1 MFKPISIVVYPL
13 AIHLCFSYGS
23 LRMTRQQ
30 GDEHQPRVPLFIARP
45 WPVTFFRMGWRA
57 GTSHA
62 CYWDQLSDH
71 GPSALVTY
79 DAHSGSASWFLK
91 ISQRIIY
98 IVIRKRDQSV
108 IYIQETHFLKR
119 NFHHLFS
126 VEAMH
131 HEDSTWFNPQMSPQ
145 KCVYSG
151 RIWTDNNYFHQYP
164 LSNPTWCSE
173 ALVLKGSFIREN
185 LSTEPNI
192 AAEFPWPPVGC
203 KQRGS
208 WSTCCCLQVE
218 RCLCQ
223 LRLGRS
229 VRCSKNG
236 VRYTFVPS
244 RICNLYIHLLY
255 SRENDDQ
262 P

>member
-79 DAHSGSASWFLK
+79 DAHSESASWFLK
-91 ISQRIIY
+91 NSQRIIY
-98 IVIRKRDQSV
+98 IYNIVIRKRDQSV

-173 ALVLKGSFIREN
+173 ALVLKGLFIRKTICRLN
-185 LSTEPNI
+185 QTLPRS
-192 AAEFPWPPVGC
+192 FHDPPLDVN
-203 KQRGS
+203 RG
-208 WSTCCCLQVE
+208 V
-218 RCLCQ
+218 
-223 LRLGRS
+223 
-229 VRCSKNG
+229 V
-236 VRYTFVPS
+236 
-244 RICNLYIHLLY
+244 
-255 SRENDDQ
+255 DQ
-262 P
+262 PAAACRLNAACVSCGLEDPCAVPRMGYGIHFSPPEFVIYIYIYPFIVW

>member
-98 IVIRKRDQSV
+98 IYSDSEKRS
-108 IYIQETHFLKR
+108 IGYLH
-119 NFHHLFS
+119 
-126 VEAMH
+126 
-131 HEDSTWFNPQMSPQ
+131 
-145 KCVYSG
+145 SG
-151 RIWTDNNYFHQYP
+151 KTFF
-164 LSNPTWCSE
+164 
-173 ALVLKGSFIREN
+173 K
-185 LSTEPNI
+185 
-192 AAEFPWPPVGC
+192 AEFPSSIFCWGYASWGFNLIQPPNVPP
-203 KQRGS
+203 KM
-208 WSTCCCLQVE
+208 CLFRANLNRQ
-218 RCLCQ
+218 Q
-223 LRLGRS
+223 LLSS
-229 VRCSKNG
+229 VS
-236 VRYTFVPS
+236 F
-244 RICNLYIHLLY
+244 
-255 SRENDDQ
+255 E
-262 P
+262 